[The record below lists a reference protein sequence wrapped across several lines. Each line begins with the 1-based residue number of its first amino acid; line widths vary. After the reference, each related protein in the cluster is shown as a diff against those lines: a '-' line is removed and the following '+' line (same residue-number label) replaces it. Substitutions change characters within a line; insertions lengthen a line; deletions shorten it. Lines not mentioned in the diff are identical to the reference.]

1 MLGFAA
7 AGAGGYYLYSAGGD
21 PEAAKNKMKSMSTS
35 SVLYKL
41 YKQQLT
47 ICLS

>member
-35 SVLYKL
+35 INYLQSAANHYP
-41 YKQQLT
+41 
-47 ICLS
+47 S